1 MPIILQKRTC
11 HVEKPNG
18 AQETAEAIKGDYVSH
33 LFKEMST
40 VVKIDCMLGVALPPT
55 KQSRQK

>member
-1 MPIILQKRTC
+1 M
-11 HVEKPNG
+11 EKPNG